1 MLMVFGKLKKKHNE
15 IIENAPN
22 ADERKLNLEAKK
34 LMRQHDIEG
43 MTYREFLK
51 SKGVDLN
58 KNTPELVNEYLTD
71 CSWVKQYDIDCWV
84 QLNESYMD
92 VNNYAGA
99 ALSGGRSNFT
109 MSNRKKL
116 EVKTVAYI
124 ADKGVVFKKAINK
137 AEDLRL
143 PWETITSVSVDGKKG
158 EIVCDNVTY
167 VVQFLHKQ
175 LCSIFFKY
183 VEGHMSGVA
192 DDGWN

>member
-1 MLMVFGKLKKKHNE
+1 MDMVFGKLKRKHNE
-15 IIENAPN
+15 IMENVPT
-22 ADERKLNLEAKK
+22 ADERRSNLEAKK
-34 LMRQHDIEG
+34 LMRQHDIDG

-51 SKGVDLN
+51 SKGVDIN

-71 CSWVKQYDIDCWV
+71 CSWIKQHDIDCWV
-84 QLNESYMD
+84 ELNDSYMD

-109 MSNRKKL
+109 TTRRKKL
-116 EVKTVAYI
+116 KVKTVAYI

-143 PWETITSVSVDGKKG
+143 PWDTITSVSVDGKEG

-167 VVQFLHKQ
+167 VVKFLHKQ
-175 LCSIFFKY
+175 LCSIFFDY
-183 VEGHMSGVA
+183 VDSHKSGVK
-192 DDGWN
+192 DDGWD